1 MTYDLAYTTSAEGKP
16 IRGGYS
22 IPVNVANGGVSC
34 TLNTRYD
41 GLSEITDIVT
51 LAHFPKMVV
60 LMEYMM

>member
-1 MTYDLAYTTSAEGKP
+1 MGNLLG
-16 IRGGYS
+16 GGYS

-51 LAHFPKMVV
+51 LAHFPKTVV
-60 LMEYMM
+60 LMEYIV

>member
-1 MTYDLAYTTSAEGKP
+1 MPRENLL
-16 IRGGYS
+16 GGYS

-51 LAHFPKMVV
+51 LAHFPKTVV
-60 LMEYMM
+60 LMEYIL